1 MKKAKLLT
9 TLAAVALI
17 GAIGVGSTFAYLSSK
32 TETVVNTF
40 TVGNVVITLDEK
52 DTDNS
57 TPNAERD
64 QANAYTDM
72 IPGTSYEK
80 DPTVH
85 VAANSENC
93 YVFVKVTGLDANA
106 NALEIKNFNSNLVKA
121 DGITDKKDGIYR
133 YNAVVTKSK
142 NVQDIVVFN
151 GFTLKSD
158 VVGGTKI
165 TNITVEACAV
175 QAGNLTETT
184 ALTEAKAAANWN

>member
-9 TLAAVALI
+9 TLAAVTLI
-17 GAIGVGSTFAYLSSK
+17 GAIGVGSTFAYLSSE

-40 TVGNVVITLDEK
+40 NVGNVVITMDEK

-57 TPNAERD
+57 TQNAERD

-72 IPGTSYEK
+72 IPGSSYEK

-93 YVFVKVTGLDANA
+93 YVFVKVTGLDANKDA
-106 NALEIKNFNSNLVKA
+106 VVINAFNTNLVKV
-121 DGITDKKDGIYR
+121 DGSNTADGIYR
-133 YNAVVTKSK
+133 YDAVVEKSV

-158 VVGGTKI
+158 VVGGKTI

-175 QAGNLTETT
+175 QADNLNETT
-184 ALTEAKAAANWN
+184 ALAEAKAAANWN

>member
-9 TLAAVALI
+9 TLAAVTLI

-32 TETVVNTF
+32 TGTVVNTF

-57 TPNAERD
+57 TQNAERD

-72 IPGTSYEK
+72 IPGSSYDK

-93 YVFVKVTGLDANA
+93 YVFVKVTGLDANKDA
-106 NALEIKNFNSNLVKA
+106 LVINAFNTKLVKV
-121 DGITDKKDGIYR
+121 DGSNNKDGIYR
-133 YNAVVTKSK
+133 YETVVTKSES
-142 NVQDIVVFN
+142 VQDIVVFN

-158 VVGGTKI
+158 VVGGTTI

-175 QAGNLTETT
+175 QADNLNETT

>member
-52 DTDNS
+52 DTDDS

-64 QANAYTDM
+64 KANAYTDM
-72 IPGTSYEK
+72 IPGSSYEK

-85 VAANSENC
+85 VAANSEEC
-93 YVFVKVTGLDANA
+93 YVFVKVTGLDANKDA
-106 NALEIKNFNSNLVKA
+106 LVINAFNTNLVKV
-121 DGITDKKDGIYR
+121 DGSNTADGIYR
-133 YNAVVTKSK
+133 YDAVVEKSV

-158 VVGGTKI
+158 VVGGTPI

-175 QAGNLTETT
+175 QAGNLNETT

>member
-64 QANAYTDM
+64 KANAYTDM
-72 IPGTSYEK
+72 IPGSSYEK

-106 NALEIKNFNSNLVKA
+106 NALEIKDFNTNLVKA

-133 YNAVVTKSK
+133 YNAVVTKSES
-142 NVQDIVVFN
+142 VQDIVVFN

-158 VVGGTKI
+158 VVGGTTI

-175 QAGNLTETT
+175 QAGNLNETT

>member
-9 TLAAVALI
+9 TLAAVTLI

-32 TETVVNTF
+32 TGTVVNTF

-72 IPGTSYEK
+72 IPGSSYEK

-93 YVFVKVTGLDANA
+93 YVFVKVTGLDANKDA
-106 NALEIKNFNSNLVKA
+106 VVINAFNTNLVKV
-121 DGITDKKDGIYR
+121 DGSNTADGIYR
-133 YNAVVTKSK
+133 YDAVVEKSV

-158 VVGGTKI
+158 VVGGKTI

-175 QAGNLTETT
+175 QADNLNETT
-184 ALTEAKAAANWN
+184 ALAEAKAAANWN

>member
-32 TETVVNTF
+32 TGTVVNTF

-57 TPNAERD
+57 TQNAERD

-72 IPGTSYEK
+72 IPGSSYEK

-93 YVFVKVTGLDANA
+93 YVFVKVTGLDANKDA
-106 NALEIKNFNSNLVKA
+106 LVINAFNTNLVKV
-121 DGITDKKDGIYR
+121 DGSNTADGIYR
-133 YNAVVTKSK
+133 YDAVVEKSV

-158 VVGGTKI
+158 VVGGTPI

-175 QAGNLTETT
+175 QAGNLNETT

>member
-32 TETVVNTF
+32 TGTVTNTF

-57 TPNAERD
+57 TQNAERD

-72 IPGTSYEK
+72 IPGSSYEK

-85 VAANSENC
+85 VAANSEEC
-93 YVFVKVTGLDANA
+93 YVFVKVTGLDANKDA
-106 NALEIKNFNSNLVKA
+106 LVINAFNTKLVKV
-121 DGITDKKDGIYR
+121 DGSNNKDGIYR
-133 YNAVVTKSK
+133 YKTVVTKSES
-142 NVQDIVVFN
+142 VQDIVVFN

-158 VVGGTKI
+158 VVGGTPI

-175 QAGNLTETT
+175 QADNLNETT

>member
-32 TETVVNTF
+32 TGTVTNTF

-72 IPGTSYEK
+72 IPGSPYEK

-106 NALEIKNFNSNLVKA
+106 NALEINNFNTNLVKA
-121 DGITDKKDGIYR
+121 DGITDKNDGIYR

-151 GFTLKSD
+151 GFTLKSN
-158 VVGGTKI
+158 VVGGTTI

-175 QAGNLTETT
+175 QAGNLNETT
-184 ALTEAKAAANWN
+184 ALTQAKTAAGWN

>member
-72 IPGTSYEK
+72 IPGSPYEK

-93 YVFVKVTGLDANA
+93 YVFVKVTGLDANKDA
-106 NALEIKNFNSNLVKA
+106 LVINAFNTKLVKV
-121 DGITDKKDGIYR
+121 DGSNNKDGIYR
-133 YNAVVTKSK
+133 YETVVTKSK

-158 VVGGTKI
+158 VVGGTTI

-175 QAGNLTETT
+175 QADNLNETT

>member
-32 TETVVNTF
+32 TGTVTNTF

-57 TPNAERD
+57 TQNAERD

-72 IPGTSYEK
+72 IPGSSYEK

-85 VAANSENC
+85 VAANSEEC
-93 YVFVKVTGLDANA
+93 YVFVKVTGLDANKDA
-106 NALEIKNFNSNLVKA
+106 LVINAFNTKLVKV
-121 DGITDKKDGIYR
+121 DGSNNKDGIYR
-133 YNAVVTKSK
+133 YETVVTKSES
-142 NVQDIVVFN
+142 VQDIVVFN

-158 VVGGTKI
+158 VVGGTPI

-175 QAGNLTETT
+175 QAGNLNETT

>member
-32 TETVVNTF
+32 TGTVVNTF

-57 TPNAERD
+57 TQNAERD

-72 IPGTSYEK
+72 IPGSSYEK

-93 YVFVKVTGLDANA
+93 YVFVKVTGLDANKDA
-106 NALEIKNFNSNLVKA
+106 LVINAFNTNLVKV
-121 DGITDKKDGIYR
+121 DGSNTADGIYR
-133 YNAVVTKSK
+133 YDAVVEKSV

-158 VVGGTKI
+158 VVGGKTI

-175 QAGNLTETT
+175 QADNLNETT
-184 ALTEAKAAANWN
+184 ALAEAKAAANWN

>member
-64 QANAYTDM
+64 QANAYADM
-72 IPGTSYEK
+72 IPGSSYEK

-106 NALEIKNFNSNLVKA
+106 NALEINNFNTNLVKA
-121 DGITDKKDGIYR
+121 DGNTASDGIYR

-151 GFTLKSD
+151 GFTLKSN
-158 VVGGTKI
+158 VVGGTTI

-175 QAGNLTETT
+175 QAGNLNETT
-184 ALTEAKAAANWN
+184 ALTQAKTAAGWN

>member
-52 DTDNS
+52 DTDGS
-57 TPNAERD
+57 TADAERD
-64 QANAYTDM
+64 TANAYTDM
-72 IPGTSYEK
+72 IPGNSYEK

-85 VAANSENC
+85 VSANSENC
-93 YVFVKVTGLDANA
+93 YVFVKVTGLDANKDA
-106 NALEIKNFNSNLVKA
+106 LVINAFNTNLVKV
-121 DGITDKKDGIYR
+121 DGSNNNDGIYR
-133 YNAVVTKSK
+133 YNAVVTKSAS
-142 NVQDIVVFN
+142 VQDIVVFN

-158 VVGGTKI
+158 VKGGTTI

-175 QAGNLTETT
+175 QADNLNETT